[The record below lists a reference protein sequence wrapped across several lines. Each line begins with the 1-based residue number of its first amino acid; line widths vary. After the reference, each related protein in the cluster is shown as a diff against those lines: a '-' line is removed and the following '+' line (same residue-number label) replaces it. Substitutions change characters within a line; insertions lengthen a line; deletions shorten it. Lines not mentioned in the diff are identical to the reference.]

1 MASILPENAM
11 FENDIDTTARRF
23 FSDLGICKLMRN
35 SNFKKTKG
43 ASCFQIFRFI
53 FLLVFT
59 GKNLYRT
66 LQLHYD
72 EMPFAKDCVYRF
84 LNNCHYNWKKL
95 LFLIA
100 QNVVHNYL
108 SPLTSEQRL
117 NVLIIDDSAYRR
129 NRSKKVELLSRFKD
143 HVENRYYKGFRM
155 LTLGWSDG
163 NSFVPLSFTHLA
175 SKEQKQLCKID
186 PSIDKRS
193 IGYRRRKES
202 VQKSTDALLHLLE
215 QAKLYNFPAKHLLF
229 DSWFAFPSIIVKV
242 KERYGLHTV
251 CMLKDLPNNKYTYKK
266 ERLTLGE
273 LHQKVEKRDCKEGV
287 FASAVV
293 GIGPNKDSEPLKAR
307 IIFIKDRNHKKEWLA
322 LLSTDLE
329 LPEEEIVRIYGKR
342 WDIELFFKTTKSFLN
357 LAKEFQ
363 GKSYDSMVAHT
374 SIVFIRYM
382 MLSLES
388 RNSTD
393 ARSLGDL
400 FFYCCEEIK
409 DITLIESLRR
419 ILVILKDFLHRLPL
433 LSEQVVDDLMIK
445 FFNSLPSYFKCRLGF
460 SMCES

>member
-1 MASILPENAM
+1 M
-11 FENDIDTTARRF
+11 
-23 FSDLGICKLMRN
+23 KK
-35 SNFKKTKG
+35 SNFTKTKG

-66 LQLHYD
+66 LQLHQD
-72 EMPFAKDCVYRF
+72 EIPFAKDCIYRF

-108 SPLTSEQRL
+108 TPLTSEQRL

-129 NRSKKVELLSRFKD
+129 NRSKKVELLSRFRD
-143 HVENRYYKGFRM
+143 HVENRYFKGFRM

-163 NSFVPLSFTHLA
+163 NSFVPLSFNHLA
-175 SKEQKQLCKID
+175 SKEEKQLCKID

-215 QAKLYNFPAKHLLF
+215 QAKPYNFPAKHLLF
-229 DSWFAFPSIIVKV
+229 DSWFAFPSIIAKV
-242 KERYGLHTV
+242 KERYGLHTI
-251 CMLKDLPNNKYTYKK
+251 CMLKDLPNNKYIYKK

-273 LHQKVEKRDCKEGV
+273 LHQKVEKKDCKEGV
-287 FASAVV
+287 FASVVV
-293 GIGPNKDSEPLKAR
+293 GISPNQDSEPLEAR

-388 RNSTD
+388 RNSID
-393 ARSLGDL
+393 ARSLGNL

-419 ILVILKDFLHRLPL
+419 ILVILKDFLHQLPL

-445 FFNSLPSYFKCRLGF
+445 FFSSLPSYFKLRLGF
-460 SMCES
+460 SLCES